1 MTDKEIKVISDEISD
16 EMVEKSGSFMTNT
29 LSSRGVPRWLVML
42 SSLIGVIYVLNP
54 TFGVLE
60 FIPDNIPLVG
70 NLDEG
75 GAFLLIWY
83 GLLEIVEGRKNR

>member
-1 MTDKEIKVISDEISD
+1 MTDKEITILNEDPKNE
-16 EMVEKSGSFMTNT
+16 GSFMTNP
-29 LSSRGVPRWLVML
+29 LSEKGVPRWLVMIF
-42 SSLIGVIYVLNP
+42 SVIGFIYILNP
-54 TFGVLE
+54 TAGLVEL
-60 FIPDNIPLVG
+60 IPDIVPFVG